1 MAIWL
6 GLDVGTQSLKAVL
19 WQPGSGPE
27 GGRVL
32 AEASRGYETVYAHAH
47 WAEQDPRDW
56 ERAIGGA
63 IAAALDKAGLAGSD
77 VAGLGITGQL
87 DGAIATSAD
96 GEALAPAMI
105 WQDKRSD
112 CALSLSQA
120 RVQELTGQLL
130 DPSHLA
136 PKARWLQRRLSGPPA
151 ATSAAPPAAKLAR
164 FHQPVSFLVERLTGR
179 AVMDPAL
186 ASTSLLFAL
195 AEQRWSEELGAAWG
209 LDLRQLPEVAPAG
222 SLAGGLDGRGAAI
235 TGLPAGLGVA
245 VGTGDDFTSAL
256 GAGLMRPGRV
266 MVTLGTAEVVGA
278 LHSRPVIDRFADHV
292 EGHAGGGAPIVETHA
307 YPTGDFFIE
316 NPGWTCGGAL
326 TWLRRLV
333 GIGSDAELD
342 ALAAEVGPGAGGVTF
357 FPALAGAMTPRWAAD
372 VGGAFTGLSSEHDRR
387 HLARAVLEGTAFAC
401 RDVVERLEALGVAT
415 GRVLLSGGG
424 SRSRLWT
431 QLRAD
436 VLGRPHELA
445 ARDDSAAIAAAML
458 AAVAAGQLALGEL
471 EAQAGAPRPGA
482 DPGSTE
488 IRQELDEAYQR
499 YRRDTAALVAARV
512 AAIP

>member
-19 WQPGSGPE
+19 WRPGAA
-27 GGRVL
+27 GGVVL
-32 AEASRGYETVYAHAH
+32 AEASRGYPTAYAQSR
-47 WAEQDPRDW
+47 WAEQAPGDW
-56 ERAIGGA
+56 EAAIGGA
-63 IAAALDKAGLAGSD
+63 IADALAKAGLQASA
-77 VAGLGITGQL
+77 VAGLGVTGQL

-96 GEALAPAMI
+96 GEALAPALI
-105 WQDKRSD
+105 WQDRRAD
-112 CALSLSQA
+112 CALAMSDA
-120 RVQELTGQLL
+120 RVQELTGQLV

-136 PKARWLQRRLSGPPA
+136 PKARWLARHLDH
-151 ATSAAPPAAKLAR
+151 APAR
-164 FHQPVSFLVERLTGR
+164 FHQPVSFLVERLTRR

-195 AEQRWSEELGAAWG
+195 AEQRWSAELCAAWE
-209 LDLRQLPEVAPAG
+209 LDERALPEVAPAG
-222 SLAGGLDGRGAAI
+222 SLAGRLDARGAAL
-235 TGLPAGLGVA
+235 TGLPRGLAVA

-256 GAGLMRPGRV
+256 GAGLAQPGRV

-278 LHSRPVIDRFADHV
+278 LHPAPAIDRFAP
-292 EGHAGGGAPIVETHA
+292 GHSPIVETHA
-307 YPTGDFFIE
+307 YPTGDFFVE

-326 TWLRRLV
+326 TWARRLL

-342 ALAAEVGPGAGGVTF
+342 ALAAEVPAGAGGVGF
-357 FPALAGAMTPRWAAD
+357 FPALAGAMTPAWTAD
-372 VGGAFTGLSSEHDRR
+372 VRGAFLGLSSEHDRR

-401 RDVVERLEALGVAT
+401 RDVVERLAAMGVAT
-415 GRVLLSGGG
+415 ERVLLSGGG
-424 SRSRLWT
+424 SRSRLWA

-458 AAVAAGQLALGEL
+458 AAVAGEELRLDEL

-482 DPGSTE
+482 EPGASSD
-488 IRQELDEAYQR
+488 RDALDEAYQR
-499 YRRDTAALVAARV
+499 YRRDTAALVAAQ
-512 AAIP
+512 ASSPTSSPTSPTNS

>member
-19 WQPGSGPE
+19 WQPSSGPD

-32 AEASRGYETVYAHAH
+32 AEASRSYETAYARAH

-56 ERAIGGA
+56 EQAIGGA
-63 IAAALDKAGLAGSD
+63 IAAALEKAGLDGSAI
-77 VAGLGITGQL
+77 AGLGITGQL
-87 DGAIATSAD
+87 DGAIATSAS
-96 GEALAPAMI
+96 GEALAPALI

-112 CALSLSQA
+112 CALPISEA
-120 RVQELTGQLL
+120 RVQELTGQLV

-136 PKARWLQRRLSGPPA
+136 PKARWLQRHLASTPP
-151 ATSAAPPAAKLAR
+151 AR

-209 LDLRQLPEVAPAG
+209 LELRRLPEVAPAG
-222 SLAGGLDGRGAAI
+222 SLAGGLDARGAAI
-235 TGLPAGLGVA
+235 TGLPVGLGVA

-256 GAGLMRPGRV
+256 GAGLTRPGRV

-278 LHSRPVIDRFADHV
+278 LHSLPVIDRFDAH
-292 EGHAGGGAPIVETHA
+292 ELGAAPIVETHA
-307 YPTGDFFIE
+307 FPTGDFFIE
-316 NPGWTCGGAL
+316 NPGWTCGGAI

-342 ALAAEVGPGAGGVTF
+342 ALAAEVPPGAGGVTF
-357 FPALAGAMTPRWAAD
+357 FPALAGAMTPRWTAD

-401 RDVVERLEALGVAT
+401 RDVVERLAALGVAT
-415 GRVLLSGGG
+415 ERVLLSGGG
-424 SRSRLWT
+424 SRSKLWT

-471 EAQAGAPRPGA
+471 EAQAGAVRPGA
-482 DPGSTE
+482 EPGSTE
-488 IRQELDEAYQR
+488 TRQALDEAYRR
-499 YRRDTAALVAARV
+499 YRRDTAALVAARL
-512 AAIP
+512 

>member
-19 WQPGSGPE
+19 WQPSGGPD
-27 GGRVL
+27 GGKVL
-32 AEASRGYETVYAHAH
+32 AEASRSYETAYARAR

-56 ERAIGGA
+56 EQAIGGA
-63 IAAALDKAGLAGSD
+63 ISAALAKAGLDGSAI
-77 VAGLGITGQL
+77 AGLGITGQL
-87 DGAIATSAD
+87 DGAIATSAS
-96 GEALAPAMI
+96 GEALAPALI

-112 CALSLSQA
+112 CALPLSEA
-120 RVQELTGQLL
+120 RVQELTGQLV

-136 PKARWLQRRLSGPPA
+136 PKARWLQQRLA
-151 ATSAAPPAAKLAR
+151 ATPPAR
-164 FHQPVSFLVERLTGR
+164 FHQPVSYLVERLTGR

-209 LDLRQLPEVAPAG
+209 IELSRLPEVAPAG
-222 SLAGGLDGRGAAI
+222 SMAGTLDARGAAI
-235 TGLPAGLGVA
+235 TGLPPGLGVA

-256 GAGLMRPGRV
+256 GAGLTRPGRV

-278 LHSRPVIDRFADHV
+278 LHALPVIDRFDA
-292 EGHAGGGAPIVETHA
+292 HAHGAAPIVETHA
-307 YPTGDFFIE
+307 YPTGDFFVE
-316 NPGWTCGGAL
+316 NPGWTCGGAI

-333 GIGSDAELD
+333 GIHSDAELD
-342 ALAAEVGPGAGGVTF
+342 ALAAEVPPGAGGVTF
-357 FPALAGAMTPRWAAD
+357 FPALAGAMTPRWTAD

-401 RDVVERLEALGVAT
+401 RDVVERLAALGVST
-415 GRVLLSGGG
+415 ERVLLSGGG
-424 SRSRLWT
+424 SRSKLWT

-458 AAVAAGQLALGEL
+458 AAVAAGQLPLGEL

-482 DPGSTE
+482 EPGSTE
-488 IRQELDEAYQR
+488 TREALDEAYRR
-499 YRRDTAALVAARV
+499 YRRDTAALIAAR
-512 AAIP
+512 P